1 VTRPVVG
8 VLGQRV
14 PAATAAEIGYGTRE
28 LDSYTSACVDALLE
42 AGLVPLGLASV
53 GELDAGRCCDLV
65 HGLVIDSGGRCGE
78 TTGAGDRFQRDVL
91 REALRR
97 GRPVLSICRAFAVLA
112 AEPLALRGAELTD
125 LFGESFGVD
134 VAHPD
139 PGFGENLAVV
149 GADRPVL
156 AVQWHP
162 EAAARG
168 DPAREAPFRWLR
180 ERTKQN

>member
-1 VTRPVVG
+1 MTRPVVG
-8 VLGQRV
+8 LLGQRL
-14 PAATAAEIGYGTRE
+14 PAVTAAEIGYGTRE
-28 LDSYTSACVDALLE
+28 LDTYSSACIDALLE

-53 GELDAGRCCDLV
+53 GELNAGRCCDLV
-65 HGLVIDSGGRCGE
+65 HGLVIASGGRCGE
-78 TTGAGDRFQRDVL
+78 PTGAGDRFQRDVL

-112 AEPLALRGAELTD
+112 AEPVPVRGAELAE

-134 VAHPD
+134 VAHPE
-139 PGFGENLAVV
+139 PAFGEHLAVV
-149 GADRPVL
+149 GADQPVL

-180 ERTKQN
+180 ERINRN